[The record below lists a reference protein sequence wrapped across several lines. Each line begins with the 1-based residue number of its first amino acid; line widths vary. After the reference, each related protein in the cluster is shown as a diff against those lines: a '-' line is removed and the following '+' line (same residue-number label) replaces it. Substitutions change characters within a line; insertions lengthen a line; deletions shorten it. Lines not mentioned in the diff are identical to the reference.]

1 MGSWWDDCAAADKS
15 KKYLF
20 EVVEYEEKHSF
31 IVGSGQRTKTTVAP
45 AVRIVLKEGL
55 TEWNT
60 GNLWMHL
67 TKYAERK
74 DKHMK
79 KNAALSELQAA
90 KETQIVTQSASAP
103 SSSAAASGT
112 DEQSIVTQDVDDES
126 DDADN
131 P

>member
-1 MGSWWDDCAAADKS
+1 M
-15 KKYLF
+15 
-20 EVVEYEEKHSF
+20 
-31 IVGSGQRTKTTVAP
+31 AP

-67 TKYAERK
+67 TKYAELK
-74 DKHMK
+74 DKYMK

-90 KETQIVTQSASAP
+90 KDTQIVTQSARHLQLEP
-103 SSSAAASGT
+103 S
-112 DEQSIVTQDVDDES
+112 ELSILV
-126 DDADN
+126 AR